1 MAAKVIKRGV
11 VGVVGANSRGYLG
24 STPRANGPEWRK
36 GIATLFFFFNKQEY
50 LELFKY
56 LTNPLGICSPPVP
69 YISSYYK
76 KESHGNGPKMLA
88 KGFEPRI
95 S

>member
-1 MAAKVIKRGV
+1 MVAWGV
-11 VGVVGANSRGYLG
+11 HLG
-24 STPRANGPEWRK
+24 RVDWSGEKELPP
-36 GIATLFFFFNKQEY
+36 FFFFNKQEY

-56 LTNPLGICSPPVP
+56 LTNPLGMYSPPIP

-76 KESHGNGPKMLA
+76 KESHENGPKMLA
-88 KGFEPRI
+88 RGFEPKI

>member
-1 MAAKVIKRGV
+1 MLWVPTRVVAWGVRLERVDRG
-11 VGVVGANSRGYLG
+11 GEKEL
-24 STPRANGPEWRK
+24 PPF
-36 GIATLFFFFNKQEY
+36 LFNKQQY
-50 LELFKY
+50 LDLFEY
-56 LTNPLGICSPPVP
+56 LTNPLGMCSPPIP

-88 KGFEPRI
+88 RGFEPKI